1 MRDLFIVLGFSGAMA
16 VVTLALIP
24 AAARHA
30 MPKNAPAAV
39 LFGPG
44 NVADV
49 SFRYAQAA
57 APEKITIR

>member
-1 MRDLFIVLGFSGAMA
+1 MRDLFVVLGFSGAMA
-16 VVTLALIP
+16 VVTLGLIP
-24 AAARHA
+24 AAAQHA

-44 NVADV
+44 TIADV

-57 APEKITIR
+57 GPEKTAIR